1 MNKLFSFL
9 NVPLLASFKDNINHN
24 MNLIGN
30 EIKKEYEYFIKKLNK
45 IKEHNKIY
53 FKSQILK
60 DKINDF

>member
-1 MNKLFSFL
+1 
-9 NVPLLASFKDNINHN
+9 
-24 MNLIGN
+24 MNLIEN